1 MNMPTPKTGRTERPG
16 FSVVELLV
24 VLGVVSLLIAIT
36 LPAFSAS
43 RQSGDRIACFAQ
55 LRDAGIGLAT
65 YANDFNDTWPSP
77 MEHDPGTGVWGARF
91 RGRLYPQ
98 SHQPSPQDYLVV
110 EGMWHVPLLGRIY
123 EDSDFI
129 EPLVCPADT
138 VSTPPTTGG
147 PPLREILPP
156 VSSSMSLA
164 VYLDPTVLHGD
175 GPLDGV
181 MKMRTTS
188 VHDMRHPSRKAT
200 LHETRPWHTPEG
212 YIAGVPQDGL
222 RSHTVLAGDGSVSLR
237 AKADALSG
245 VMFTNLHDGS
255 WDPGI
260 TDLGRRAITVFR
272 TTRDGVLGRDW

>member
-1 MNMPTPKTGRTERPG
+1 M
-16 FSVVELLV
+16 
-24 VLGVVSLLIAIT
+24 
-36 LPAFSAS
+36 
-43 RQSGDRIACFAQ
+43 
-55 LRDAGIGLAT
+55 
-65 YANDFNDTWPSP
+65 
-77 MEHDPGTGVWGARF
+77 
-91 RGRLYPQ
+91 
-98 SHQPSPQDYLVV
+98 V

-129 EPLVCPADT
+129 ESLVCPADMF
-138 VSTPPTTGG
+138 VSPPAAGG

-164 VYLDPTVLHGD
+164 VYLDPTVLRED
-175 GPLDGV
+175 GPLEGV

-188 VHDMRHPSRKAT
+188 VHDMWQPSRKAT

-212 YIAGVPQDGL
+212 YTAGIPQDGL

-237 AKADALSG
+237 SKSDALSG

-260 TDLGRRAITVFR
+260 TDLERRAITVFR
-272 TTRDGVLGRDW
+272 TTRDGVRGVDW